1 MTWNLSFKP
10 TVEHYTTTE
19 LQNVLHGLAGGHDG
33 ELLAGLDTGEPP
45 AVHVVG
51 LAHLVGLALLNTV
64 REFVGGTLELP

>member
-45 AVHVVG
+45 AVHVVR
-51 LAHLVGLALLNTV
+51 LAHLVGLALHNTV
-64 REFVGGTLELP
+64 RE